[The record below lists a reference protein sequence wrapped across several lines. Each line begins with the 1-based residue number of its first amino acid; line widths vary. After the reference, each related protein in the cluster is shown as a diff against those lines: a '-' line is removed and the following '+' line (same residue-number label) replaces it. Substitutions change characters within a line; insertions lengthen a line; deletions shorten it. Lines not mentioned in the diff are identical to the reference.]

1 MMLNMRDN
9 EIRAEARAEGRAEGR
24 KDGENRM
31 GTLIKM
37 LLTQGRIEDVG
48 KASEDP
54 EYRDQLYRE
63 FQIA

>member
-9 EIRAEARAEGRAEGR
+9 EIRAEGR